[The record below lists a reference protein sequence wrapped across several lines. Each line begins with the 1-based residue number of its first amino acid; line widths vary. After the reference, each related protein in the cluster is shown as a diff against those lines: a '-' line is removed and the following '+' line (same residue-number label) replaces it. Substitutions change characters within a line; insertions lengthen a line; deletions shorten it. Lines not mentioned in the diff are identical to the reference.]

1 MGLEQFAIVFA
12 PCWLRNPSDDARAL
26 PLSSIDEIAFAKE
39 ALIALCSDQVVG
51 QPQSPSTLPDQEKHF
66 LIPDCIST
74 SITLSALQPKVDG
87 EYRRRRAPCRKNYPG
102 ADDANPSQNQTKLGG
117 PDDEAAES
125 KALYLGVAL
134 EEQCACEWSGLR
146 IPAVLAGMLSA
157 LSTPVDAMLEAWSAG
172 LTFDECNAAAVFG
185 EIESLCVGC
194 PGDADTVCGAIVT
207 KRSAHGAGLDV
218 GLLRLWLRRLPDAV
232 SFSCDVLFLG

>member
-1 MGLEQFAIVFA
+1 M
-12 PCWLRNPSDDARAL
+12 RNS
-26 PLSSIDEIAFAKE
+26 
-39 ALIALCSDQVVG
+39 
-51 QPQSPSTLPDQEKHF
+51 H
-66 LIPDCIST
+66 
-74 SITLSALQPKVDG
+74 
-87 EYRRRRAPCRKNYPG
+87 
-102 ADDANPSQNQTKLGG
+102 ADDHVRFENEADFSGASAACEWMCVAPAAVSVAGFEQRCLVQAASLRSDVHQHADVERTGSAAEEGRSIVENLVAAAVHASSADQSKLGG